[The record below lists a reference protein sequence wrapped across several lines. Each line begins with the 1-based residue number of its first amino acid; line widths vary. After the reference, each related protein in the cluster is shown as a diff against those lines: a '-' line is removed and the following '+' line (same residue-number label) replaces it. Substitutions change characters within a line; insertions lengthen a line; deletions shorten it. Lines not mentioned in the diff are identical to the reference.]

1 VVIATVRPDGAAHA
15 VPVETL
21 VRDDR
26 VYCWCE
32 SWSQKA
38 KNAARTGRATITGYK
53 GHAFVMVRGE
63 VRIIAKGEEGY
74 DEITQ
79 GFLDKYEREE
89 SYGNDTVI
97 ELTPEH
103 VSSVRI

>member
-1 VVIATVRPDGAAHA
+1 MVIATVGEDGTPHA
-15 VPVETL
+15 VPVEVV
-21 VRDDR
+21 VRDDL

-32 SWSQKA
+32 SWSAKA
-38 KNAARTGRATITGYK
+38 RNAARTGVAAITGYK
-53 GHAFVMVRGE
+53 GHAFVMTRGP
-63 VRIIAKGEEGY
+63 VRIIAKGEPRY

-97 ELTPEH
+97 ELTPAH
-103 VSSVRI
+103 ISSARI

>member
-1 VVIATVRPDGAAHA
+1 VIATVGQDGAPHV

-38 KNAARTGRATITGYK
+38 KNAARTGRAAITGYK
-53 GHAFVMVRGE
+53 GHAFVMTRGP
-63 VRIIAKGEEGY
+63 VRIISKGEDGY
-74 DEITQ
+74 EEITR

-97 ELTPEH
+97 ELTPEKIA
-103 VSSVRI
+103 SARI